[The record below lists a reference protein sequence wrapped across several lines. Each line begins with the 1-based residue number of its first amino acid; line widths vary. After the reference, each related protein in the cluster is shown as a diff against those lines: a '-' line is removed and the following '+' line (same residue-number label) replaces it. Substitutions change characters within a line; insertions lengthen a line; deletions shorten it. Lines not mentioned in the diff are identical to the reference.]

1 MKRAGITTVWVR
13 APRGRYPVWVG
24 SGLLRDAGRRLR
36 RLRPRCRRLFVVSS
50 PRVWRLWGGELAR
63 GLRAAGLRV
72 ETLLMNDRE
81 ANKRLAT
88 VERLADE
95 LVARGA
101 DRGSLLAALGGG
113 VVGDVAGFLAASYMR
128 GVDYVQIPTTL
139 VGQVDS
145 ALGGKTGVNLA
156 GGKNLLGAFH
166 QPVAV
171 VVDLR
176 ALTSL
181 PAREFRAG
189 LYEVVKGAVV
199 GDAALFRFLEKR
211 LPAVLGRN
219 EAALR
224 TVLLRS
230 IGLKAGIVSRD
241 EREQGLRRVLNFGH
255 TVGHALE
262 TLGGY
267 RGLRHGE
274 AVAYGMIAATLVAAR
289 LGRVPAP
296 TAARI
301 LALVRSVGRLPPL
314 PRVSPAEIYRQ
325 LFADKKKQGA
335 RLVFVLPRGLGRVE
349 TVGGVPRAAVL
360 AALRELPA
368 VSSAR

>member
-13 APRGRYPVWVG
+13 AASGRYPVWIG

-50 PRVWRLWGGELAR
+50 PRIWRLWGGELQR
-63 GLRAAGLRV
+63 GTRAAGLRV

-88 VERLADE
+88 VERLAGE
-95 LVARGA
+95 
-101 DRGSLLAALGGG
+101 LAARGGG

-145 ALGGKTGVNLA
+145 ALGGKTGVNLG

-166 QPVAV
+166 PPVAV
-171 VVDLR
+171 VVDPR
-176 ALTSL
+176 ALASL
-181 PAREFRAG
+181 PDREFRAG

-199 GDAALFRFLEKR
+199 GDATLFRFLEKR

-219 EAALR
+219 QAALR
-224 TVLLRS
+224 VILLRS
-230 IGLKAGIVSRD
+230 IGLKARIVSRD
-241 EREQGLRRVLNFGH
+241 EREQGRRRALNFGH

-325 LFADKKKQGA
+325 LFVDKKKQGA

-349 TVGGVPRAAVL
+349 IVGGVPRAAVL
-360 AALRELPA
+360 AALGELPA
-368 VSSAR
+368 VS